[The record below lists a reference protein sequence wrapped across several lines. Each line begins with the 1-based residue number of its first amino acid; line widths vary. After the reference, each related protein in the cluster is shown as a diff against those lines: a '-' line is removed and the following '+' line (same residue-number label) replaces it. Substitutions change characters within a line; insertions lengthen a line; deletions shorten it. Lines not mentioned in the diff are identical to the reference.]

1 MKKRIQNS
9 IFAVLATGMILCV
22 LFTAVIL
29 DRKLTQQT
37 EAGLVNLATAFA
49 RDYQA
54 DGDADAQAKAFA
66 ADIENL
72 RVTVIAADGTVRGDS
87 QADYRTMENHADRAE
102 IKEAQGAKVGV
113 SVRASSTLGYQ
124 QMYAAVRM
132 ENGET
137 LRLATEYA
145 GVVAD
150 VVSLL
155 PALCLAGLVALCLA
169 MAVSGRFSASI
180 TAPIAALS
188 AGIKRVQEGGAPLIC
203 ETYRYAELQGM
214 AGDINRM
221 SDEIH
226 QNMNRLARE
235 KAKID
240 SILNN
245 MNEGFVLLD
254 ENQTVLLMNDAACA
268 AFACENVRAVGKNLV
283 HTTRNVALLQAV
295 SAVLDAKNELPH
307 TALELP
313 HADGTVDEVTV
324 SAVRADDPLTQ
335 KGGAIL
341 LLSDVT
347 ERRSAVQ
354 ARQQFFENASHEL
367 KTPITSVKGFA
378 ELLCSDVSLTAQQQN
393 EIAARILK
401 EITRMNSLIGDI
413 IMISR
418 LESGDVTF
426 ERELLDFAR
435 VIKEVCAEATPQATQ
450 NDITI
455 TCKTQPCILS
465 ASAREMSELV
475 GNLVSNAVRYNKKGG
490 RVAVNLQTEN
500 AVPTLTVFNTGEVIP
515 AAYQARI
522 FERFYRMDKGRSKA
536 NGGTGLGLAIVKH
549 IVSAYGASVAVS
561 AAADGNIFTVTFP
574 RQQ

>member
-1 MKKRIQNS
+1 MKKRIQTS
-9 IFAVLATGMILCV
+9 IFAVLAAGLVLCV
-22 LFTAVIL
+22 LLTALIV
-29 DRKLTQQT
+29 DRKLTKQT
-37 EAGLVNLATAFA
+37 EIGLVNLATALSRSYDA
-49 RDYQA
+49 N
-54 DGDADAQAKAFA
+54 GDADAQAKMFA
-66 ADIENL
+66 ADGENL

-102 IKEAQGAKVGV
+102 VKEAKGGRAGV
-113 SVRASSTLGYQ
+113 AVRTSYTLRHQ

-132 ENGET
+132 QNGET
-137 LRLATEYA
+137 LRLATQYA

-150 VVSLL
+150 VFSLL
-155 PALCLAGLVALCLA
+155 PALGLAGLVALMMA

-188 AGIKRVQEGGAPLIC
+188 AGIKRVQEGGAPLIP
-203 ETYRYAELQGM
+203 ETYCYEELQGM

-226 QNMNRLARE
+226 KNMSRLARE

-254 ENQTVLLMNDAACA
+254 ENQTVLLMNEAACA
-268 AFACENVRAVGKNLV
+268 AFCCERARAVGKNLV

-295 SAVLDAKNELPH
+295 SAVLDAQNEQPH
-307 TALELP
+307 TTLTLP
-313 HADGTVDEVTV
+313 LASGAVDEVTV
-324 SAVRADDPLTQ
+324 SAVRADDPLTKQ
-335 KGGAIL
+335 GGVIL

-347 ERRSAVQ
+347 ERQNAVQ
-354 ARQQFFENASHEL
+354 MRQQFFESASHEL

-378 ELLCSDVSLTAQQQN
+378 ELLCSDVPLSTTQQSD
-393 EIAARILK
+393 IAARILK
-401 EITRMNSLIGDI
+401 ETTRMNSLIGDI

-418 LESGDVTF
+418 LESGDICF
-426 ERELLDFAR
+426 EREVLDVAR
-435 VIKEVCAEATPQATQ
+435 VVTEVCSEAMPLAAQ
-450 NDITI
+450 NDII
-455 TCKTQPCILS
+455 ISCETQPCVRS

-490 RVAVNLQTEN
+490 RVEVKLQTESG
-500 AVPTLTVFNTGEVIP
+500 VPILTVFNTGEPIP
-515 AAYQARI
+515 PAYQARI

-536 NGGTGLGLAIVKH
+536 SGGTGLGLAIVKH
-549 IVSAYGASVAVS
+549 IAGVYGAAVSVSATA
-561 AAADGNIFTVTFP
+561 
-574 RQQ
+574 